1 MCLSLRQ
8 GSKKEA
14 QKSPQAKQGTKTA
27 PQARPQVRRIWGS
40 QEPVLWGNHVAFLSS
55 FLLGGL
61 ARSHDRRFW
70 GRRKEMF
77 WVWGWFRIVWGS
89 WFHLC
94 TNTLRDTLCEFCV
107 HVLHGVVG
115 MASARAARRR
125 RDGLG
130 FGGWGPK
137 HMAPGRCVV
146 GLRDQPCNP
155 TSGIFWAVLGPRSSL
170 KNCFRFKQGQNFE
183 LRVRFVE
190 AFCGVARP
198 REFDFRSAERSER
211 R

>member
-1 MCLSLRQ
+1 M
-8 GSKKEA
+8 
-14 QKSPQAKQGTKTA
+14 
-27 PQARPQVRRIWGS
+27 
-40 QEPVLWGNHVAFLSS
+40 
-55 FLLGGL
+55 GGL

-115 MASARAARRR
+115 MASAHAARRR

-155 TSGIFWAVLGPRSSL
+155 TSGIFWAVLGPRSSPKKTASGSSRAKTL
-170 KNCFRFKQGQNFE
+170 NCVSDLWKLSAALQGLGNLILGLQKGQS
-183 LRVRFVE
+183 
-190 AFCGVARP
+190 GV
-198 REFDFRSAERSER
+198 D
-211 R
+211 